1 MAEGT
6 YEYECMRAELLG
18 IGKPNQEEFEKA
30 RAERLQQEQAE
41 IEAAEANVNNFLLFT
56 NIFYLHMYVPT
67 HHIFIKL
74 TFILARRHTG

>member
-18 IGKPNQEEFEKA
+18 IEKPNQEEFEKA

-41 IEAAEANVNNFLLFT
+41 REAAEAKVINHEFL
-56 NIFYLHMYVPT
+56 NIQ
-67 HHIFIKL
+67 
-74 TFILARRHTG
+74 RHN